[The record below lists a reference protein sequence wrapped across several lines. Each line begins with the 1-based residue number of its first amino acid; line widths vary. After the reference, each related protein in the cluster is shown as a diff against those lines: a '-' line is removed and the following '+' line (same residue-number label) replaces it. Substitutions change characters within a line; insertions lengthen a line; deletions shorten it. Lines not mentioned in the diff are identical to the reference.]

1 MNPPANDTGCKLP
14 YTTMESSQW
23 MKTINVNDFVG
34 DGFVFIWVTNKLYF
48 QTMLWMDQQGWEPV
62 EHITWKKVDSKGE
75 PLRRGGHYLWHS
87 KETCLMFHRKV
98 PLNKLDKWYVW
109 QSDSDVITTE
119 PKGLPSQKP

>member
-1 MNPPANDTGCKLP
+1 MN
-14 YTTMESSQW
+14 
-23 MKTINVNDFVG
+23 TINVNDFVG

-48 QTMLWMDQQGWEPV
+48 QTMLWMDQQGWEPA

-75 PLRRGGHYLWHS
+75 PLRRGGHYLWHA

-109 QSDSDVITTE
+109 QSDIDVITTE
-119 PKGLPSQKP
+119 PKGLPS